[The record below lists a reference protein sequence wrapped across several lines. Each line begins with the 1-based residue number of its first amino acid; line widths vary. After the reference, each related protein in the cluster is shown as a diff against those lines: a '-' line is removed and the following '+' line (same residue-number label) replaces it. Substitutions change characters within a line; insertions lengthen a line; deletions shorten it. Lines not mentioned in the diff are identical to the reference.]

1 MSSDHK
7 SPKRG
12 LAIVEMLS
20 TQENKDLAIKY
31 RKLDGYPV
39 DGFFNRDDYGRFPK
53 KKRKG
58 LSGYY
63 MNFYKEVLASNPKLK
78 DTLDNPD
85 YFFVLFDFYRFG
97 TLTPENKAILND
109 TGCDWVFVDASSR
122 DDTLKRLKN
131 GVYMKISIDS
141 KIEHIKKFLDR
152 PDKRDLFKYLTELV
166 RSKGGFGPKL
176 GKIVKSSTTSRD
188 LEIIRLSKRSVKG
201 LSILSGLG
209 KGKRRDDHISKI
221 MEKRGYKISPG
232 SIRKIISRKKNR
244 VHEM

>member
-1 MSSDHK
+1 MSSDYK

-12 LAIVEMLS
+12 LAIVEMLT
-20 TQENKDLAIKY
+20 TQENRDLAKKY
-31 RKLDGYPV
+31 RKLDGYPL
-39 DGFFNRDDYGRFPK
+39 DGFFNREAYDAFPK

-63 MNFYKEVLASNPKLK
+63 MNFFKEILANNPKLK

-85 YFFVLFDFYRFG
+85 YFFTLFDFYRFG
-97 TLTPENKAILND
+97 ILTPENKATFND
-109 TGCDWVFVDASSR
+109 TGCDWIFVDASTR
-122 DDTLKRLKN
+122 EEDLKRFRN
-131 GVYMKISIDS
+131 GVYMKIGIDS

-152 PDKRDLFKYLTELV
+152 PDKRDIFNYLTELV

-188 LEIIRLSKRSVKG
+188 LEIIRLSKRSVKD
-201 LSILSGLG
+201 LAILSGFG

-232 SIRKIISRKKNR
+232 SIRKTISRKKNR